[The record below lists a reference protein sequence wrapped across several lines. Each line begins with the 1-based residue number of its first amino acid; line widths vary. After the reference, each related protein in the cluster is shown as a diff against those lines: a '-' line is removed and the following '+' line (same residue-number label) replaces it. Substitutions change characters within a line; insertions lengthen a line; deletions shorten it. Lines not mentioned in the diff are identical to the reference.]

1 MSQTMTMLTCQV
13 SGWEHVL
20 LGLFWMYNAL
30 SVAILHF
37 GWNCNQTHCQHN
49 DYNDYVSIVYRQMR
63 TQAEVCIDDAACL

>member
-1 MSQTMTMLTCQV
+1 
-13 SGWEHVL
+13 
-20 LGLFWMYNAL
+20 MYNAL
-30 SVAILHF
+30 SVAVLHF